1 MICGHPLFMLFQM
14 KLYAEKLLLPLGK
27 RLIHIPANYFTII
40 SCLMSFLAGL
50 GFYAHLP
57 WLLIPSLLLIEV
69 FDQLDGVVAR
79 LQGPTAFGAY
89 LDSTLDRYGDFA
101 IFIGIWFG
109 EYTNEWVVIGAL
121 VGTLMTSY
129 ARARAEALG
138 IDSLGG
144 IGILERT
151 DRIPLLLLGAIV
163 YLWYGQAFVII
174 MWILLI
180 GTNFT
185 AFQRTLYVY
194 RQLR

>member
-1 MICGHPLFMLFQM
+1 M
-14 KLYAEKLLLPLGK
+14 KQYSEKLLMPLAK
-27 RLIHIPANYFTII
+27 HFIHIPANFFTII

-50 GFYAHLP
+50 GFYSHLS
-57 WLLIPSLLLIEV
+57 WLLIPSLLLIEL

-89 LDSTLDRYGDFA
+89 LDPTLDRYGDFA

-109 EYTNEWVVIGAL
+109 EYTNDWVVIGAL
-121 VGTLMTSY
+121 VGSLMTSY

-138 IDSLGG
+138 IESLGG

-163 YLWYGQAFVII
+163 YLWYGQALAIT
-174 MWILLI
+174 MWVLLI
-180 GTNFT
+180 GANFT
-185 AFQRTLYVY
+185 AFQRK
-194 RQLR
+194 LR